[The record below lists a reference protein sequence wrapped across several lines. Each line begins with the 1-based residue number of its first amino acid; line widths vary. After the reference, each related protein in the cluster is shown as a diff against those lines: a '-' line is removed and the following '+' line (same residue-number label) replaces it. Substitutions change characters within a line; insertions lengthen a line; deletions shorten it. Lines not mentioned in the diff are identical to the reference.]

1 MNSVTPRQPSLFRQ
15 LGGETPLR
23 RLVNTFYDIVDTHPD
38 GEALHRLHL
47 EQGLDGAHLRQVQFE
62 FMCGFL
68 GGPRHYTERTGHA
81 NLRRIHEHL
90 AIGPAEVQSWLRC
103 MVHAIEA
110 TDVPMEVAPRLMQTF
125 MRAAEVLRNR
135 D

>member
-1 MNSVTPRQPSLFRQ
+1 
-15 LGGETPLR
+15 
-23 RLVNTFYDIVDTHPD
+23 
-38 GEALHRLHL
+38 
-47 EQGLDGAHLRQVQFE
+47 
-62 FMCGFL
+62 
-68 GGPRHYTERTGHA
+68 
-81 NLRRIHEHL
+81 
-90 AIGPAEVQSWLRC
+90 VQSWLRC